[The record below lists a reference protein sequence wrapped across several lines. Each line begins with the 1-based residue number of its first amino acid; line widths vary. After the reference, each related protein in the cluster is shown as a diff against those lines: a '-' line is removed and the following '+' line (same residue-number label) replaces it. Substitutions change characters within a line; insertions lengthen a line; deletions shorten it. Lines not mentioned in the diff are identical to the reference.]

1 MGFMPCWERRAEK
14 LGALFEE
21 IVDVGVGI
29 VEERPA
35 EVVMR
40 RGSDLMIGRDGI
52 CCCCDEAAE
61 EEGL

>member
-1 MGFMPCWERRAEK
+1 MEK
-14 LGALFEE
+14 LVALLEE

-29 VEERPA
+29 VDDRVA

-40 RGSDLMIGRDGI
+40 SGGSDLMIGRVCI
-52 CCCCDEAAE
+52 CCCCCCDEAAE